1 MIHILGIFCGV
12 STEEHQGQ
20 TMDYIINIGKH
31 LKNILILEESFLQI
45 TIDLY
50 MIRPKILIWLAT
62 KIVDYILAK
71 NSGQAAF
78 THEKLLN

>member
-1 MIHILGIFCGV
+1 MGWWNYQSIIFAVLSCGTV
-12 STEEHQGQ
+12 
-20 TMDYIINIGKH
+20 DYIINIGKH

-50 MIRPKILIWLAT
+50 MIRPKIHIWLAT

-78 THEKLLN
+78 TLEKLLN